1 MIEIIKSNQLSED
14 IRRIISEIKHDK
26 LFVLT
31 DQNTYKLCLPLIE
44 SISEIGDVGQIVVP
58 ADDTNKSLANL
69 SHIWKQ
75 LTANEATR
83 HSLLVNLGGGMITD
97 MGGFAAATFKRGI
110 AYINVPT
117 TLLGAVDAA
126 VGGKTGI
133 NFEGF
138 KNEIGAF
145 YAAKSTVISSDFF
158 RTLDEQNILSGFAEM
173 LKHALIHSQSHLQ
186 ELLGFDVKKIDYAW
200 LKDNA
205 FRSVSIKEEIVLQDP
220 YENGIRKA
228 LNLGHTVGHAFESFA
243 LESQKPVLHGYAVA
257 WGLIAEL
264 YLSH

>member
-1 MIEIIKSNQLSED
+1 
-14 IRRIISEIKHDK
+14 
-26 LFVLT
+26 
-31 DQNTYKLCLPLIE
+31 
-44 SISEIGDVGQIVVP
+44 
-58 ADDTNKSLANL
+58 
-69 SHIWKQ
+69 
-75 LTANEATR
+75 
-83 HSLLVNLGGGMITD
+83 
-97 MGGFAAATFKRGI
+97 
-110 AYINVPT
+110 
-117 TLLGAVDAA
+117 
-126 VGGKTGI
+126 
-133 NFEGF
+133 
-138 KNEIGAF
+138 
-145 YAAKSTVISSDFF
+145 
-158 RTLDEQNILSGFAEM
+158 M

-264 YLSH
+264 YLSHRICNFPIEWLKNTVRFIVENYGLIEIKCDDYENLYEIMKHDKKNSGARINFTLLSDVGQTQINQNVNKNLIFESFDFYRDSVGL